1 MKSEFN
7 KETKPHSFCETP
19 NENCTMNY
27 CDENGCQNRNRELVD
42 LKQERN
48 LDSETIPGFDE
59 RWDEFAQEEIT
70 KNARKYLDGIPK
82 DKDETREERMKRI
95 NDFRAGR

>member
-1 MKSEFN
+1 MKKQSN
-7 KETKPHSFCETP
+7 TETKPHSFCETP

-27 CDENGCQNRNRELVD
+27 CDENGCQNRKRELVD
-42 LKQERN
+42 PTPEIN
-48 LDSETIPGFDE
+48 SDSETMPGYGE
-59 RWDEFAQEEIT
+59 RWDEFAQEEIR

-82 DKDETREERMKRI
+82 DKEETMEERKKRI